1 MRRRGDASLRSR
13 RHRGP
18 AVAVQV
24 HREIGLVIRIE
35 TGGIMTV
42 VTDGGTMIADMTT
55 NDVTRTETVE
65 AVAR

>member
-1 MRRRGDASLRSR
+1 
-13 RHRGP
+13 
-18 AVAVQV
+18 
-24 HREIGLVIRIE
+24 
-35 TGGIMTV
+35 MTV